1 MLVLRTIGLALLGAL
16 WFGDGFANSLSF
28 EQWVRQLRVEALQR
42 GITASAFDDSLAG
55 VQPIPRVLELDSNQP
70 EFTMTFDQYIERVV
84 SPTRVEQGRQ
94 LLKSHRDLL
103 RQVSGQYGVA
113 PKIIVA
119 LWGIESN
126 YGQRQ
131 GEYSV
136 IAALAT
142 LAYDGRRARYFRQEL
157 FNALR
162 IVSEGHIRPT
172 EMKGSWAGAMGQC
185 QFMPSSYLKLAVD
198 QDGDGRRD
206 IWASLPDVFGSIAN
220 YMNKVGWKE
229 DQIWG
234 REVSLPA
241 TMSAKPLLGTK
252 RTVNEWRRLGLRKPD
267 GSELPSAELR
277 AELIQ
282 GGDSAHY
289 FLTYDNFRAIMGW
302 NNSRLFAL
310 AVGLLADRIED

>member
-1 MLVLRTIGLALLGAL
+1 
-16 WFGDGFANSLSF
+16 
-28 EQWVRQLRVEALQR
+28 
-42 GITASAFDDSLAG
+42 
-55 VQPIPRVLELDSNQP
+55 
-70 EFTMTFDQYIERVV
+70 
-84 SPTRVEQGRQ
+84 
-94 LLKSHRDLL
+94 
-103 RQVSGQYGVA
+103 
-113 PKIIVA
+113 
-119 LWGIESN
+119 
-126 YGQRQ
+126 
-131 GEYSV
+131 
-136 IAALAT
+136 
-142 LAYDGRRARYFRQEL
+142 
-157 FNALR
+157 
-162 IVSEGHIRPT
+162 
-172 EMKGSWAGAMGQC
+172 
-185 QFMPSSYLKLAVD
+185 MPSSYLKLAVD

-282 GGDSAHY
+282 GGDSARY